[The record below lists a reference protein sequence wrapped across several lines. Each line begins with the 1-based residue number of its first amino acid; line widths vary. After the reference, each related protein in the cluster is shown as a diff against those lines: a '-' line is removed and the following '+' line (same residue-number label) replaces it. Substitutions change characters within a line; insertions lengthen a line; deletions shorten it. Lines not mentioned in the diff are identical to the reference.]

1 MTTPLRLPDPFTPG
15 TTQATAATPTC
26 SCCCCCCCVVSA
38 VSTSVAL
45 PAGFLRDLDKQRAPQ
60 DTFLAPERRI
70 AATIALALV
79 PACMIGALLF
89 LADEIKFPAVA
100 LIPWSVAALTVVVVS
115 MLGGSRSPFSGPLRL
130 LVGTAAGLAEMIV
143 AWPLLAAG
151 PLGTAIYGAAI
162 LAIPWLL
169 LRHYRRRRAR

>member
-79 PACMIGALLF
+79 PACVIGALLF

-100 LIPWSVAALTVVVVS
+100 LIPLSVAALTVVVVS
-115 MLGGSRSPFSGPLRL
+115 TLGGSRSPFSGPLRL

-151 PLGTAIYGAAI
+151 PVGMTVYGAAV
-162 LAIPWLL
+162 LAIPWAL